1 MNGLNFVNL
10 VVDRIFSRVGASDDL
25 SANQS
30 TFMVEMAETSTI
42 LSEATSRSFV
52 IMDEIGR
59 GTSTLDGLSL
69 AYAILHHL
77 HSVNK
82 CRGIFATHY
91 HELAKMIS
99 DPSQDHKSLFERVAC
114 YQTAVASDD
123 EGHVTCLYQVR
134 KGIMDC
140 SHGIQVAQKAG
151 NSEI

>member
-1 MNGLNFVNL
+1 M
-10 VVDRIFSRVGASDDL
+10 DRVFSRVGASDDL

-42 LSEATSRSFV
+42 LDEATPKSFV

-91 HELAKMIS
+91 HELAKMIADS
-99 DPSQDHKSLFERVAC
+99 SQNHKNLFERVAC
-114 YQTAVASDD
+114 YQTAVASGDD
-123 EGHVTCLYQVR
+123 GHVTCLYQIQ

-151 NSEI
+151 NS